1 MFTYWFVFIVISI
14 FSLSSTATRVFVNLG
29 RYRVDV
35 LTSIFIVLFLIL
47 GLRYNTGGD
56 WGPYFRL
63 NQSVVG
69 TPLSSILNQDQA
81 YSLLNWIGAN
91 VFGGVFIPN
100 LVVSGIFLFGLKKF
114 CDKLPNPALGLL
126 ISLPYLVWV
135 VGQGYVRQAG
145 AIGCFLWAVSDMN
158 NKSSWNYY
166 FKLAIAALFHK
177 TAVLLVPF
185 GMFSKAKILSLKNF
199 LISLGVICFSLLI
212 FNALAYDF
220 ISGMWNNYLTAEQSG
235 ITASGTAVRLSM
247 TVLCALGTVLCIS
260 HFTISSNER
269 VFWMVF
275 STVALALAPLYFF
288 LPHTI
293 LDRIILY
300 WLPLQI
306 FFLGR
311 LPGIFK
317 TDLGNGQLL
326 ITVSVIFLC
335 ASVQWVWLFFGRH
348 SSAWIPYQF
357 FPWEYIWG
365 SV

>member
-1 MFTYWFVFIVISI
+1 
-14 FSLSSTATRVFVNLG
+14 
-29 RYRVDV
+29 
-35 LTSIFIVLFLIL
+35 
-47 GLRYNTGGD
+47 
-56 WGPYFRL
+56 
-63 NQSVVG
+63 
-69 TPLSSILNQDQA
+69 
-81 YSLLNWIGAN
+81 
-91 VFGGVFIPN
+91 
-100 LVVSGIFLFGLKKF
+100 
-114 CDKLPNPALGLL
+114 
-126 ISLPYLVWV
+126 
-135 VGQGYVRQAG
+135 
-145 AIGCFLWAVSDMN
+145 
-158 NKSSWNYY
+158 
-166 FKLAIAALFHK
+166 
-177 TAVLLVPF
+177 
-185 GMFSKAKILSLKNF
+185 
-199 LISLGVICFSLLI
+199 
-212 FNALAYDF
+212 
-220 ISGMWNNYLTAEQSG
+220 MWNNYLAAEQSG

-269 VFWMVF
+269 VFWIFF
-275 STVALALAPLYFF
+275 STAALALAPLYFF